1 MAFTVRD
8 FRDLVA
14 LLEQHPEWRAE
25 LRRLVLTEEL
35 LALPQVVREL
45 VDAQQRAEQRLERLE
60 MIVQALAEA
69 QQRTEQRLEQTE
81 QRLEQTEQRLER
93 LETTVQALADAL
105 LRLEQQ
111 IAQLTE
117 AHLRLERRM
126 ERVEGSVGDLKGITL
141 EIRYYDRA
149 FAYFARMVRRAHAL
163 SGDELHALLDPAIDQ
178 GMLSEEGADDV
189 IQADVVVRGRRRDD
203 GSEVYLVVEVSW
215 GVGPGDVE
223 RAVRRAS
230 LLAQTG
236 VQTLPVVA
244 GEDITDEAAELAR
257 AMHAWQVLD
266 GQVISP
272 ALHTEE

>member
-8 FRDLVA
+8 FRDLVE

-35 LALPQVVREL
+35 LALPQLVREL
-45 VDAQQRAEQRLERLE
+45 VDAQQHTAQRLER
-60 MIVQALAEA
+60 
-69 QQRTEQRLEQTE
+69 
-81 QRLEQTEQRLER
+81 TEQRLER
-93 LETTVQALADAL
+93 LETTVQALADAQHQT
-105 LRLEQQ
+105 EQK
-111 IAQLTE
+111 IAQLVD

-126 ERVEGSVGDLKGITL
+126 ERVEGSVGDLKGVTL
-141 EIRYYDRA
+141 EIRYYNRA

-163 SGDELHALLDPAIDQ
+163 SGDELHALLEPAIAQ

-215 GVGPGDVE
+215 GVGTGDVE

-236 VQTLPVVA
+236 LQTLPVVA
-244 GEDITDEAAELAR
+244 GEHITDEAAELAR
-257 AMHAWQVLD
+257 AMHAWQVFD

-272 ALHTEE
+272 TPHPAE

>member
-8 FRDLVA
+8 FRDLVE

-35 LALPQVVREL
+35 LALPQAVREL
-45 VDAQQRAEQRLERLE
+45 VDAQQR
-60 MIVQALAEA
+60 
-69 QQRTEQRLEQTE
+69 
-81 QRLEQTEQRLER
+81 TEQRLER
-93 LETTVQALADAL
+93 LETTMQALAAAQ
-105 LRLEQQ
+105 RQTEQKM
-111 IAQLTE
+111 AQLVE
-117 AHLRLERRM
+117 AILRLERRM

-141 EIRYYDRA
+141 EIRYQNRA
-149 FAYFARMVRRAHAL
+149 FAYFSRLVRRAHAL
-163 SGDELHALLDPAIDQ
+163 SGDELHALLEPAIDQ

-203 GSEVYLVVEVSW
+203 DSEVYLIVEVSW
-215 GVGPGDVE
+215 GIGTGDVE

-236 VQTLPVVA
+236 VQALPVVA
-244 GEDITDEAAELAR
+244 GERITDEAAELAR

-266 GQVISP
+266 GQAIQP
-272 ALHTEE
+272 ATG